1 MNYPC
6 SFFARVLFVAIALSQ
21 PGVAAGQSLL
31 DDTRALLSAGQF
43 NDAIA
48 NASELSETHPLDA
61 ALVLARAN
69 LELGFYEQAEIAAK
83 RAVDLA
89 PFGFDARFLLA
100 TALARQGRTSSAR
113 LQFRRAIDL
122 ATNEGQETLAR
133 NAIRNI
139 AAERPVQFS
148 GLFGLVPSTNFNKAT
163 RNDEVDLVFG
173 TAEITSAD
181 PRGDI
186 GVTYALGAEFS
197 KLPGFALNLSGLY
210 AENAD
215 ERQATIG
222 MTYDKDISDDQSISA
237 RYQSRWLGQDFYQN
251 RLYLATTRRTE
262 LVDKISGGIEL
273 VSYASGERETDVFA
287 SATREIFRDQSFA
300 LNGELRVKRHSSDSA
315 NIASWAA
322 GVSLWAMFETDRFDT
337 QLAFSF
343 NVRDWDTAAA
353 LFPSARYDQDRLISV
368 VVSPKKTSFLGLK
381 PALRASFLNRD
392 SNISIYEIQS
402 QDYYFGYETR
412 F

>member
-6 SFFARVLFVAIALSQ
+6 SFFARVLIVAIALSQ
-21 PGVAAGQSLL
+21 SGVAAGQSLL

-48 NASELSETHPLDA
+48 NASELSKTHPLDA

-83 RAVDLA
+83 RAVELA
-89 PFGFDARFLLA
+89 PLGFDARFLLA
-100 TALARQGRTSSAR
+100 TTLARQGRTSSAR

-122 ATNEGQETLAR
+122 ARNEGQETLAR
-133 NAIRNI
+133 NAIRNM

-163 RNDEVDLVFG
+163 KNDEVDLVFG

-186 GVTYALGAEFS
+186 GLTYALGAEFS

-210 AENAD
+210 AENED

-222 MTYDKDISDDQSISA
+222 MTYDKDISDDQSIST
-237 RYQSRWLGQDFYQN
+237 RYQSRWLGQELYQN

-262 LVDKISGGIEL
+262 MVDKISGGIEL

-287 SATREIFRDQSFA
+287 SATHEIFRDQTFA

-322 GVSLWAMFETDRFDT
+322 GVSLWAMFETDRFDA

-402 QDYYFGYETR
+402 QDFYFGYETR